1 MGLSA
6 KAELLR
12 IALATSGWLQMT
24 ARVKPMLKDIS
35 FWALQACARDAKRL
49 CARPHMTVRFPKMGT
64 PLGPGI
70 VGFRFREPP
79 QAGPP
84 GESHENK
91 TPAMAIRKIE
101 KQSIHVL
108 QNASDGDIVAAW
120 LLMATGRASN
130 HQAPDSA

>member
-12 IALATSGWLQMT
+12 IALATSGWLHMT
-24 ARVKPMLKDIS
+24 ARVQPMLKAMS
-35 FWALQACARDAKRL
+35 FCALQAFAREANRRCARL
-49 CARPHMTVRFPKMGT
+49 HMTVRFPSMGT

-70 VGFRFREPP
+70 VGFRVREPP

-84 GESHENK
+84 GDSHESRTTTMAMSK
-91 TPAMAIRKIE
+91 TERK
-101 KQSIHVL
+101 STHVL
-108 QNASDGDIVAAW
+108 QNVSEVEIIATW
-120 LLMATGRASN
+120 LFMATGRASN